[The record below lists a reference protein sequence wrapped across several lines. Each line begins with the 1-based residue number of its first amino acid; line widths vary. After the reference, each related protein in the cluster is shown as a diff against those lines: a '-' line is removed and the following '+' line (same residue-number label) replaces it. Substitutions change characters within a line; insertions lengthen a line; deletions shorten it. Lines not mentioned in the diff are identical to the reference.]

1 MGLIELLDAEKA
13 AWRDDVLSLAAER
26 FERRLTEEVA
36 GLRVALVRE
45 IYDLKADM
53 LKWTFL
59 FWVGQFAAFAALLGY
74 MLRVSGR

>member
-1 MGLIELLDAEKA
+1 MGLIELLEAEKA
-13 AWRDDVLSLAAER
+13 AWRDDVLSLATER
-26 FERRLTEEVA
+26 FERRLTEEIA

-45 IYDLKADM
+45 IYDLKGDM

-74 MLRVSGR
+74 MLRVGGR